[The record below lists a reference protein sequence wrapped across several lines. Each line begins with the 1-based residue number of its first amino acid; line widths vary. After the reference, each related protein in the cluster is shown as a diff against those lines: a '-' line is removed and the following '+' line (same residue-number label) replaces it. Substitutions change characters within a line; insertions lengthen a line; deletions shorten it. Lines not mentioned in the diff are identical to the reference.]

1 MRKLFFGY
9 YDPSEEELRHH
20 WDNSVFI
27 FDTNVLLNLYTY
39 SKETSDAILDVLQ
52 KNIDRLWIPYQVAM
66 EYHKNRCGRIE
77 KEVSKYEPVKKQL
90 NAIKDSLSTKKQHPF
105 IDSQLL
111 NEFTSVVE
119 KIKEKL
125 REGKEIH
132 KSLINSDPI
141 CEKITEIFNGK
152 VGDRPPEEELDKIY
166 IEGAKRFKKK
176 IPPGYMDKEDKPE
189 PFCYGDLV
197 LWKQLLSYAKDK
209 QQSVIFVTDENKE
222 DWWLKHD
229 GKTLGPRPELLSE
242 FKEVTGNS
250 IYIYS
255 TELFVKYA
263 NEHNQRID
271 EEVLRELHEAAEQR
285 KLDQDLKVKHLAKK
299 IFELSNQSSKNAT
312 IAKAAEELYGLNAN
326 VTLSEAFAKM
336 AIDFNK
342 INHLNSLDEALTEA
356 SKKLYGLDSL
366 STFKQLGLSPMEKSK
381 RVSESDDLEGQVE

>member
-20 WDNSVFI
+20 WDNSIFS

-111 NEFTSVVE
+111 DDFTNVVE

-125 REGKEIH
+125 REGKETH
-132 KSLINSDPI
+132 KSLINCDPI
-141 CEKITEIFNGK
+141 CEKITEIFDGK
-152 VGDRPPEEELDKIY
+152 VGERPLEEELDKIY
-166 IEGAKRFKKK
+166 SEGAKRFKKK

-197 LWKQLLSYAKDK
+197 LWKQLLSYSKDN

-271 EEVLRELHEAAEQR
+271 EQVLRELHEAAEQR
-285 KLDQDLKVKHLAKK
+285 KLDQAMKANELANKYLE
-299 IFELSNQSSKNAT
+299 FGNQVSVNEA
-312 IAKAAEELYGLNAN
+312 IAKAAKRLYGLNDQ
-326 VTLSEAFAKM
+326 VSISEAVAR
-336 AIDFNK
+336 AAYDLYGV
-342 INHLNSLDEALTEA
+342 NHLVSLDKALTEA
-356 SKKLYGLDSL
+356 SKKLYGLDYS
-366 STFKQLGLSPMEKSK
+366 STLKQLGLSPMKK
-381 RVSESDDLEGQVE
+381 PNRDSESDDLGRQDE